1 MSKHLFIP
9 LNDVPNADDL
19 LGLTEEQVTESRIVD
34 VEPVTEP
41 AHKPIPTTKPDQH
54 SGPMPTGR
62 QSDFV
67 WGFLFFDIPEI
78 YRDGNKVYF
87 HGEVTKESIN
97 GVKREIMRAAEHITN
112 TLSKL
117 GIYDPN
123 EAYIELIIHSPGGC
137 VYSGFNLID
146 FIESFSIPIIT
157 TGTGTVASMAALILL
172 AGKKRRLTKNA
183 HILIHQIRSIIG
195 GKRDDIM
202 DYIKHLEDI
211 QKQFIKYISERTK
224 LSKTEIEQLLKRES
238 WIMAEEALKMGLI
251 DEII

>member
-9 LNDVPNADDL
+9 INDVPNADEL
-19 LGLTEEQVTESRIVD
+19 LGLTEDQVTESRIVD
-34 VEPVTEP
+34 VEPIVEP
-41 AHKPIPTTKPDQH
+41 AHKPPMKPDQQTT
-54 SGPMPTGR
+54 PTPSGR

-67 WGFLFFDIPEI
+67 WGFMFFDIPEI

-87 HGEVTKESIN
+87 HGEVTKESVN
-97 GVKREIMRAAEHITN
+97 GVKREIMRAAESIITN
-112 TLSKL
+112 LTKL
-117 GIYDPN
+117 GIYDSK
-123 EAYIELIIHSPGGC
+123 EVYIELVIHSPGGC

-146 FIESFSIPIIT
+146 FIETFPIPIIT
-157 TGTGTVASMAALILL
+157 TGTGTVASMATLILL

-224 LSKTEIEQLLKRES
+224 LSKTEVEQLLKRES
-238 WIMAEEALKMGLI
+238 WIMAEEAIKMGLI
-251 DEII
+251 DDII